1 MLKTKPRLK
10 KAKPK
15 KPVAKRPPRHGEPKR
30 DETSPLVDYLYRAYL
45 QLPDEA
51 KEEFFLKLANEPRHL
66 DDIEDL
72 YFCFFQY
79 DPKQPTRPFEEF
91 LAEHGLS

>member
-1 MLKTKPRLK
+1 MVNTKSRSK
-10 KAKPK
+10 KAKPR
-15 KPVAKRPPRHGEPKR
+15 KPVAKRPAHRDAQPR
-30 DETSPLVDYLYRAYL
+30 DETSPLVELIYQAYL
-45 QLPDEA
+45 RLPDEA
-51 KEEFFLKLANEPRHL
+51 KEELFLKLANEPRHL